1 MENNY
6 RNTIPNYQNESVIEL
21 KPIYH
26 TDLKASLDNLVL
38 KEKPEQEKGLLER
51 VFSDKTKN
59 LKASVKA
66 LISEIKLRENLDKL
80 LLNNIDDS
88 ICRQNTYLENLKG
101 LKAHYQPEMFEKISK
116 TKSQLES
123 NILELENEKR
133 KEYLECW
140 RDLMFMKKYLHS
152 ALKDYWDLT
161 KKRQLL
167 SYDPI
172 ELTKNEN
179 SEGC

>member
-6 RNTIPNYQNESVIEL
+6 INTNPNNQNESAIEL
-21 KPIYH
+21 KPFYH
-26 TDLKASLDNLVL
+26 TDSKASLENLLLVERPES
-38 KEKPEQEKGLLER
+38 KEGLLER
-51 VFSDKTKN
+51 VFSDKTKT

-66 LISEIKLRENLDKL
+66 LLYEIKLRENLDKL

-88 ICRQNTYLENLKG
+88 ICRQNTYLENLKS
-101 LKAHYQPEMFEKISK
+101 LKTHYQPEIFEKISK

-161 KKRQLL
+161 KKREML
-167 SYDPI
+167 SI
-172 ELTKNEN
+172 
-179 SEGC
+179 